1 MPRMFS
7 ARGECFGSLADRP
20 PIPPVA
26 SENATYRAGQTMKTN
41 AGLAPSGA
49 RRAAG
54 VAMGIAAAALF
65 MVSEPRNAAA
75 EAAYPER
82 TIKLLVGFQAGSP
95 LDVVGRL
102 LAENLQRT
110 LGKPVIVENVP
121 GAAGNIATERVAKS
135 VPDGHTL
142 LMAAS
147 AAIVINQSVYEKLPY
162 DPVKDLAPITQ
173 VCTTPNIIAVHNDVP
188 AKSLQEFI
196 VLARSQPGNLSFGS
210 AGVGT
215 SQHLAGEMLKSLA
228 AIDIRHVAYRSSAAA
243 AQDMLGGH
251 ITMTIGN
258 IGAILPLMREGK
270 VRGLAITSLQRWPAA
285 PDLPTV
291 HESGFPGF
299 ESTIWFG
306 LMAPAATPRGIIEK
320 LHQATVKALATADL
334 HRKLDTLGM
343 ATIGNTPAEFAAVIE
358 TDIPRWE
365 KVARAIGL
373 KKK

>member
-1 MPRMFS
+1 
-7 ARGECFGSLADRP
+7 
-20 PIPPVA
+20 
-26 SENATYRAGQTMKTN
+26 MKTD
-41 AGLAPSGA
+41 AGLVPSSVS
-49 RRAAG
+49 RAAA
-54 VAMGIAAAALF
+54 VAMGIAVAALF
-65 MVSEPRNAAA
+65 MVSAPRNAAA
-75 EAAYPER
+75 QAAYPER

-102 LAENLQRT
+102 LAEKLQHS
-110 LGKPVIVENVP
+110 LGKPVIVENIP

-173 VCTTPNIIAVHNDVP
+173 VCTTPNIIAVHNGLPV
-188 AKSLQEFI
+188 KSLQEFI
-196 VLARSQPGNLSFGS
+196 ALVRAQPGRLTFGS

-215 SQHLAGEMLKSLA
+215 SQHLAGELLKSLA

-258 IGAILPLMREGK
+258 IGAILPLLREGK
-270 VRGLAITSLQRWPAA
+270 VKGLAITTLERWPAA
-285 PDLPTV
+285 PELPTV

-299 ESTIWFG
+299 ESAIWFG
-306 LMAPAATPRGIIEK
+306 LMAPAGTAGGIIEQ
-320 LHQATVKALATADL
+320 LHQATVNALATADV
-334 HRKLDTLGM
+334 RQKLDALGM
-343 ATIGNTPAEFAAVIE
+343 AGIGNTPAEFAAVIA

-365 KVARAIGL
+365 KITTAIGL
-373 KKK
+373 KQK